1 MRKFT
6 TLSSKAVAVPVDNI
20 DTDQI
25 IPGRFLTT
33 TTSEGL
39 GRHLFADWRFD
50 GQGKPIPDFPL
61 NQEEHRGAE
70 VLVGGH
76 NFGCGS
82 SREHAVWSLTDYGFR
97 AVISTSFAD
106 IFHANAL
113 RNGLV
118 AVKLAQQ
125 DHQNLLAELQG
136 RIASQVTVDLEA
148 QHLSWGSG
156 EASFD
161 FDPFSKHCITRGID
175 ELGYLLEQQPQIDAF
190 ETRHQ
195 PRFNT
200 IGDIR

>member
-6 TLSSKAVAVPVDNI
+6 ELTSHAVAVPVDNI

-33 TTSEGL
+33 TSSEGL
-39 GRHLFADWRFD
+39 GRHLFADWRYD
-50 GQGKPIPDFPL
+50 GDGSSVEGFPL
-61 NQEEHRGAE
+61 NQDQHRGAE
-70 VLVGGH
+70 ILVGGH

-97 AVISTSFAD
+97 AVVSTSFAD

-118 AVKLAQQ
+118 AVRLAPEAHQALLAQ
-125 DHQNLLAELQG
+125 LQSG
-136 RIASQVTVDLEA
+136 STSRVTVDLEA
-148 QHLSWGSG
+148 QQLSWEGGSTN
-156 EASFD
+156 FD

-175 ELGYLLEQQPQIDAF
+175 ELGYLIEQQPLIETF

-200 IGDIR
+200 TGEIQ

>member
-6 TLSSKAVAVPVDNI
+6 TLTCQAVAVPVDNI

-33 TTSEGL
+33 TSSEGL
-39 GRHLFADWRFD
+39 GRHLFADWRYD
-50 GQGKPIPDFPL
+50 GEGNAVPDFPL
-61 NQEEHRGAE
+61 NDEKHRGAE
-70 VLVGGH
+70 ILVGGH

-97 AVISTSFAD
+97 AVVSTSFAD

-118 AVKLAQQ
+118 AVRLAPEAHQTLLAQLQ
-125 DHQNLLAELQG
+125 DSPG
-136 RIASQVTVDLEA
+136 KQVTVDLEA
-148 QHLSWGSG
+148 QRLSWAGG
-156 EASFD
+156 EAEFD

-200 IGDIR
+200 NGDFQ